1 MTSKLFSSLVFLLPT
16 IMSLSSCSD
25 LRKAIGKEK
34 VIPDEYS
41 VVLTPSLIV
50 PPGYKIDPEVFK
62 KNRLIEEKNDFNLTE
77 KIKINDNSDATSFEG
92 LFISKQIPKNIRN
105 IVDEETL
112 GISLSERRGI
122 DVLFGNTPETGVV
135 IDAKK
140 EALRIRKNKSSG
152 KKINSTPSPAIDI
165 NSGKP
170 LLIK

>member
-1 MTSKLFSSLVFLLPT
+1 MKNKFFIISVFLLPT
-16 IMSLSSCSD
+16 IMSISSCSD
-25 LRKAIGKEK
+25 FRKAVGKEK

-62 KNRLIEEKNDFNLTE
+62 KNSSIEEKKDFNLSE
-77 KIKINDNSDATSFEG
+77 KIEINESNDVTSFEG
-92 LFISKQIPKNIRN
+92 LFISKQIPKDIRK

-122 DVLFGNTPETGVV
+122 DVLFGNTPETGIV

-152 KKINSTPSPAIDI
+152 KKINSTPSPALDI
-165 NSGKP
+165 NSGKS

>member
-1 MTSKLFSSLVFLLPT
+1 MKNRFFNIFVFLLPA

-25 LRKAIGKEK
+25 FRKAIGKEK

-41 VVLTPSLIV
+41 VVLTPSLII
-50 PPGYKIDPEVFK
+50 PPGYKIDPEAFK
-62 KNRLIEEKNDFNLTE
+62 KNSLTEEKEEFNLSK
-77 KIKINDNSDATSFEG
+77 KIEINESNDVTSFEG
-92 LFISKQIPKNIRN
+92 LFISKQIPKDIRK

-122 DVLFGNTPETGVV
+122 DVLFGNTPETGIV

-152 KKINSTPSPAIDI
+152 KKINSTPSPALDI
-165 NSGKP
+165 NSGKS

>member
-1 MTSKLFSSLVFLLPT
+1 MTSKLFSSLIFLLPT

-25 LRKAIGKEK
+25 FRKAIGKEK

-77 KIKINDNSDATSFEG
+77 KIKINDNNDVTSFEG

-152 KKINSTPSPAIDI
+152 QKINSTPSPALEI